1 MSIFKRGSVYWFHFM
16 FNGEHIQRSTKQGN
30 PKVARQIEAAYRT
43 ALAKGE
49 VGIEERKPAP
59 IFKDFA
65 DRFLA
70 HVEARHENKPQTVA
84 FYAAK
89 LSRLLEYAP
98 IGSARIDKIDEGV
111 IETYIVQRRASVG
124 PATVNREL
132 ATLRR
137 MLRLAQEW
145 KELQRVPRIRLLSG
159 ERMREFVLSRKD
171 EAIYLTA
178 CPQPLHDLAVL
189 MLETGLR
196 IGEALHLEWSDVTL
210 QALKGSR
217 FGFIRIREGKS
228 KNAKRIIPLTDR
240 ASALLSDRRNTRTS
254 PFVFGNREGQP
265 YVGTSINHL
274 HQAVCN
280 PKVNGKRKRIFPRD
294 FVLHSLRH
302 TMLTRLG
309 ESGVDAFTIMRI
321 AGHSSIT
328 VSQRY
333 IHPTPEAV
341 ERAFERLQLSGKGPD
356 VEAENGPKRLPPATV
371 SATLDGVA
379 SVSH

>member
-16 FNGEHIQRSTKQGN
+16 FNGEHVQRSTKQGN
-30 PKVARQIEAAYRT
+30 PKVARQIEAAHRT
-43 ALAKGE
+43 ALAMGE
-49 VGIEERKPAP
+49 VGIEARKPAP
-59 IFKDFA
+59 IFKEFA
-65 DRFLA
+65 ERFVS

-98 IGSARIDKIDEGV
+98 IGSARLDRIDEGL
-111 IETYIVQRRASVG
+111 IEAYIVERRASVG

-145 KELQRVPRIRLLSG
+145 KEIQRVPRIRLLSG
-159 ERMREFVLSRKD
+159 ERTREFVLSRQQ
-171 EAIYLTA
+171 EAIFLSA
-178 CPQPLHDLAVL
+178 CPQPLHDIAVL

-210 QALKGSR
+210 RPLNGAR

-228 KNAKRIIPLTDR
+228 KNAKRVIPLTDR
-240 ASALLSDRRNTRTS
+240 AAALLLGRWNTRTS
-254 PFVFGNREGQP
+254 AVVFGNREGQP

-274 HQAVCN
+274 HQTVCN

-341 ERAFERLQLSGKGPD
+341 ERAFERLQLSGTGPD
-356 VEAENGPKRLPPATV
+356 VEAEIEPKRLPAATV
-371 SATLDGVA
+371 SATLEGAVT
-379 SVSH
+379 VSH